1 MDNMN
6 ASNCLIFVYGSL
18 LSDMSN
24 HGLLDNPFAELLD
37 TFETPPD
44 FTLLDLGWYPGVVM
58 VGDTSVKGELYRVSQ
73 AVWQDVEQL
82 EGYPEF
88 YDRTVLDTPHGP
100 AVMYVLG
107 EDYLSKYESVSSGD
121 WKSHR
126 LQSKLYIK

>member
-18 LSDMSN
+18 LLGMGN
-24 HGLLDNPFAELLD
+24 HGLLDNQDSELVD
-37 TFETPPD
+37 TFETPPE

-73 AVWQDVEQL
+73 AVWRDVEQL
-82 EGYPEF
+82 EGYPQF

-107 EDYLSKYESVSSGD
+107 EDYLSNYESVSSGD
-121 WKSHR
+121 WKSYFLHR
-126 LQSKLYIK
+126 NCA